1 MIRALQKYRERPE
14 PAKIVSV
21 YMPSHLS
28 RYLDGLAKLAD
39 QPVSHVLRT
48 MVEDHFNKAVK
59 GLKRKKR

>member
-1 MIRALQKYRERPE
+1 MIRALQKYRERAE

-21 YMPSHLS
+21 YMPTHLS
-28 RYLDGLAKLAD
+28 KYLDGLAKMAN

-59 GLKRKKR
+59 GLRKKR